1 MRFVFLLFI
10 SFLVVNTAVAQDKNL
25 STQDRLKELA
35 RLKKESEER
44 KKIEWDAY
52 LVRVQES
59 KIAKQ
64 QKKQADSIEKSKITT
79 TVVKED
85 DLSFTKCT
93 SQELPYYKVKNLTT
107 GLEEQVSFND
117 YIRKHIYKKFI
128 YPDFAMDHELQGRVM
143 VYFLIDKEGN
153 PQIKDVIG
161 PKNGLILEEEAVRI
175 IKSLPKAIPANCDGK
190 PVTISYAIPVMF
202 QMEE

>member
-10 SFLVVNTAVAQDKNL
+10 SFLFVNLAVAQDKNM

-35 RLKKESEER
+35 RIKKESDEQ
-44 KKIEWDAY
+44 KKKEWDAY

-64 QKKQADSIEKSKITT
+64 QKKQADSIEKSKVTT
-79 TVVKED
+79 TVVKD
-85 DLSFTKCT
+85 DLGFTKCT

-117 YIRKHIYKKFI
+117 YIRKHIYKKFR
-128 YPDFAMDHELQGRVM
+128 YPEFAMDHEIQGRVL
-143 VYFLIDKEGN
+143 VYFIIDKEGN
-153 PQIKDVIG
+153 PQINDAVG
-161 PKNGLILEEEAVRI
+161 PKNALILEEEAARI
-175 IKSLPKAIPANCDGK
+175 IKSLPTAIPANCDGK
-190 PVTISYAIPVMF
+190 PINISYAIPIMF